1 MEFSFKAFEN
11 SKKAV
16 LIFLFLFSVYP
27 NTIADGLRLS
37 VGEHTWP
44 VIQENV
50 EPSVILVT
58 EEEIISAMH
67 LIWERMKI
75 IVEPSG
81 AVVLAAALTNQF
93 RQIAEAGSLKNIGLV
108 LCGGN
113 TNLESLPWQK

>member
-1 MEFSFKAFEN
+1 M
-11 SKKAV
+11 
-16 LIFLFLFSVYP
+16 
-27 NTIADGLRLS
+27 S

-44 VIQENV
+44 VIQQCV

-81 AVVLAAALTNQF
+81 AVVLAAALTDQF
-93 RQIAEAGSLKNIGLV
+93 RRIADAASLKNIGLV